1 MWLVMALGC
10 SGGEVAPEGKP
21 RSRFDAVLVDPNAK
35 VTPPDEFCE
44 TFATAETAKPFVP
57 PVLDSAAWKPQTGW
71 RWVNVWATWCGP
83 CVAEMPRLASWRDK
97 LEKDGKPVDLVFLSV
112 DAEQGLVDRFYQKDP
127 GKGLPPSVRIG
138 DVATLPAWLDTLGL
152 DAGTPIPIHLF
163 LDEEGRT
170 RCIRTGAISEND
182 YAAVKGVLG
191 G

>member
-10 SGGEVAPEGKP
+10 SGGETATGGPP

-35 VTPPDEFCE
+35 VTPPQEFCE
-44 TFATAETAKPFVP
+44 QWATAETAKPFVAP
-57 PVLDSAAWKPQTGW
+57 ALDGEAWAPQTGW

-83 CVAEMPRLASWRDK
+83 CVAEMPRLVSWKDK
-97 LEKDGKPVDLVFLSV
+97 LAKDGVAVDLVFLSV
-112 DAEQGLVDRFYQKDP
+112 DAEKGLVDRFYEQEKSF
-127 GKGLPPSVRIG
+127 PPTVRIG
-138 DVATLPAWLDTLGL
+138 DIGALPAWLDTLGL

-163 LDEEGRT
+163 LDAEGRT

-182 YAAVKGVLG
+182 YAAVKQVLG